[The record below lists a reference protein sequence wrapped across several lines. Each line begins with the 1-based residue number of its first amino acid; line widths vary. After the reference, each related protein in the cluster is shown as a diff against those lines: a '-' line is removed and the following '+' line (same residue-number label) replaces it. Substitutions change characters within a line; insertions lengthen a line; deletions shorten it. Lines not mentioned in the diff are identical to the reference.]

1 LEHLKLIT
9 KEFLYQCQIKGN
21 EPIFNNLK
29 QIIKYKI
36 KIEKQHSKLISF
48 ERKWN
53 RQLIECLK
61 AVMAILLTLHRS
73 LCIYPYLPLLYSPN
87 NAPWET

>member
-1 LEHLKLIT
+1 MVTVTEHRNKFPDKKQALLGDHQNEAFLEHLKLIT
-9 KEFLYQCQIKGN
+9 KEFLYQCQIKEN

-36 KIEKQHSKLISF
+36 KMEKQHSKLISF

-53 RQLIECLK
+53 RQLIECL
-61 AVMAILLTLHRS
+61 RQ
-73 LCIYPYLPLLYSPN
+73 
-87 NAPWET
+87 